1 MKKRVKTNYDI
12 VYFISDP
19 GSSNTPGP
27 SGNSRTHIQ
36 SVSGAQQPQQP
47 LEPQATTSSASQQH
61 QQLIFSNQQP
71 QQQPQPQRASLN
83 SNYDLSAELVQVLVN
98 QQQQNNQSENQNQ
111 LRSNSE
117 NQNQLRSNSENQNQ
131 LRSTQQQPQEQEE
144 ENEDSWI
151 NAYRRHRQ

>member
-1 MKKRVKTNYDI
+1 MTS

-36 SVSGAQQPQQP
+36 SVSGAQQP
-47 LEPQATTSSASQQH
+47 LEPLATTSSASQH

-71 QQQPQPQRASLN
+71 QQQPQQRASLN

-98 QQQQNNQSENQNQ
+98 QQQQNNSENQNQ

-117 NQNQLRSNSENQNQ
+117 NQSQLRSNSENQNQ

>member
-1 MKKRVKTNYDI
+1 MKKKVVKTNYDI

-27 SGNSRTHIQ
+27 SGNSRTHLQ

-98 QQQQNNQSENQNQ
+98 QQQQNNSENQNQLRSNPENQNQ

-117 NQNQLRSNSENQNQ
+117 NQ

>member
-1 MKKRVKTNYDI
+1 MTSFVL
-12 VYFISDP
+12 ISDP

-98 QQQQNNQSENQNQ
+98 QQQQNHSENQNQ

-131 LRSTQQQPQEQEE
+131 LRSTQPQEQEE

>member
-1 MKKRVKTNYDI
+1 M
-12 VYFISDP
+12 
-19 GSSNTPGP
+19 
-27 SGNSRTHIQ
+27 
-36 SVSGAQQPQQP
+36 
-47 LEPQATTSSASQQH
+47 
-61 QQLIFSNQQP
+61 
-71 QQQPQPQRASLN
+71 N

-98 QQQQNNQSENQNQ
+98 QQQQNNSENQ

>member
-1 MKKRVKTNYDI
+1 M
-12 VYFISDP
+12 
-19 GSSNTPGP
+19 
-27 SGNSRTHIQ
+27 
-36 SVSGAQQPQQP
+36 
-47 LEPQATTSSASQQH
+47 
-61 QQLIFSNQQP
+61 
-71 QQQPQPQRASLN
+71 N

-98 QQQQNNQSENQNQ
+98 QQQQNNSENQNQ

-151 NAYRRHRQ
+151 NAYRRRRQ

>member
-1 MKKRVKTNYDI
+1 MKTNYDI

-36 SVSGAQQPQQP
+36 SVPGAQQPQQP

-71 QQQPQPQRASLN
+71 QQPQQQPQQRASLN

-98 QQQQNNQSENQNQ
+98 QQQQNNSENQNQ

-144 ENEDSWI
+144 ENSEDSWI